1 MVNFEFDLLR
11 SLPIKLPQ
19 RRRKLQQIFK
29 PDEWLINV
37 KEDLLAGMVVALALI
52 PEAIAFSLIAGV
64 DPKVGLYASFMI
76 AILTALFGGRPG
88 MISAAT
94 AATALLMTKLVADY
108 GLEYLF
114 AATILA
120 GILQLFWS
128 AIKLA
133 NCLKYVSHAVMVGFV
148 NALAILIFMA
158 QLPELFGNSWQVYVM
173 VAGALGIIYLLPRLT
188 TAVPSPLVAIIVI
201 TLISLATNSNVPTV
215 GDKGEL
221 PATLPSFALPDVP
234 FTLETLQIIFPYAV
248 AISLVGLLESFLTAN
263 VVDELTDTSSN
274 KHQEAMGQGIANFVS
289 GFFGGMAG
297 CAMIGQSVINI
308 KSGGRTRLSTLSA
321 GVFLLFFMLV
331 VGKWVERIPMAALV
345 AVMIMVSIGTFNW
358 SSFKQIQR
366 IPRSETAIMVT
377 TVLLTVLTHNL
388 AIGVLSGVALNGILF
403 CRKIAQ
409 LVFVDTV
416 IDPER
421 ELRVY
426 SVAGQIFFVSV
437 NDFLAA
443 FNFKEDLEMV
453 KIDLTHAHLWD
464 RSAIAA
470 LDKVVL
476 NFRRNGVEVD
486 LVGLNKASATLVD
499 RLAIHDKPEAFPD
512 LTGH

>member
-1 MVNFEFDLLR
+1 
-11 SLPIKLPQ
+11 
-19 RRRKLQQIFK
+19 
-29 PDEWLINV
+29 
-37 KEDLLAGMVVALALI
+37 
-52 PEAIAFSLIAGV
+52 
-64 DPKVGLYASFMI
+64 
-76 AILTALFGGRPG
+76 
-88 MISAAT
+88 
-94 AATALLMTKLVADY
+94 
-108 GLEYLF
+108 LEYLL

-188 TAVPSPLVAIIVI
+188 TAVPSPLVDIIVI
-201 TLISLATNSNVPTV
+201 
-215 GDKGEL
+215 
-221 PATLPSFALPDVP
+221 
-234 FTLETLQIIFPYAV
+234 
-248 AISLVGLLESFLTAN
+248 
-263 VVDELTDTSSN
+263 
-274 KHQEAMGQGIANFVS
+274 
-289 GFFGGMAG
+289 MAG

-388 AIGVLSGVALNGILF
+388 AIGVLSGVSLNGILF